1 MGADSPAE
9 KTPNASK
16 HFSPKCL
23 PNPKSL
29 FFFKKSS
36 LWLSLVREQAAVQ
49 SQTGILEGHLGYIL
63 MSRIIVHVKF
73 MFSEKGIK
81 FKKDLQY
88 FFDA

>member
-1 MGADSPAE
+1 MPQKISAQ
-9 KTPNASK
+9 NVCQ
-16 HFSPKCL
+16 PK
-23 PNPKSL
+23 PKSL
-29 FFFKKSS
+29 GFKKKTH
-36 LWLSLVREQAAVQ
+36 WLSLVREQAAVQ

-63 MSRIIVHVKF
+63 TSRIIVHVKF